1 MLCLNPVG
9 FFYIVPSENTSTRN
23 RPLSAPETP
32 LAAPQFQPG
41 LRPATRGTAQGFA
54 PVRSIMA
61 LILREMATRFGR
73 KPGGYIWAIVQPLA
87 IILMLA
93 FAFSLLMRAPSL
105 GTSYILFKA
114 TGILVFQMFK
124 QNSTLIAKSLTQA
137 SSLLEYPRIAWI
149 DTIIAR
155 FVLNVLIGISVSWII
170 LGGVMIYEDIRTV
183 LDWSKILTAY
193 ALAAAMAKRLG
204 TLNIYMFMRF
214 PVTENI
220 WRILTAPLMIMS
232 GVILLYDDLPYQ
244 AQQYLWYNPLI
255 HITGLMRDG
264 FYPIYR
270 PEYISVTYV
279 LIWALVPMV
288 LGLLLVRRHHRDLLN
303 R

>member
-1 MLCLNPVG
+1 ML
-9 FFYIVPSENTSTRN
+9 PS
-23 RPLSAPETP
+23 PDLPEPAHT
-32 LAAPQFQPG
+32 FSG

-54 PVRSIMA
+54 PLRSILA
-61 LILREMATRFGR
+61 LILREMASRFGS
-73 KPGGYIWAIVQPLA
+73 KPGGYVWAILQPLG

-93 FAFSLLMRAPSL
+93 FAFSLLMRSPSL
-105 GTSYILFKA
+105 GTSYILFKG
-114 TGILVFQMFK
+114 TGVLVFQMFK
-124 QNSTLIAKSLTQA
+124 QNSTLIAKSLNQA
-137 SSLLEYPRIAWI
+137 SSLLEYPRIVWI
-149 DTIIAR
+149 DAVLAR
-155 FVLNVLIGISVSWII
+155 FILNVMIGLIVSWII
-170 LGGVMIYEDIRTV
+170 LSGIIIYEDIRTV
-183 LDWSKILTAY
+183 LDWSKILSAY
-193 ALAAAMAKRLG
+193 ALAALMALGIG

-232 GVILLYDDLPYQ
+232 GVILLYDDLPYV

-270 PEYISVTYV
+270 PQYISVIYV
-279 LIWALVPMV
+279 LLWGLIPLV
-288 LGLLLVRRHHRDLLN
+288 LGLLLVRRHHRELLA